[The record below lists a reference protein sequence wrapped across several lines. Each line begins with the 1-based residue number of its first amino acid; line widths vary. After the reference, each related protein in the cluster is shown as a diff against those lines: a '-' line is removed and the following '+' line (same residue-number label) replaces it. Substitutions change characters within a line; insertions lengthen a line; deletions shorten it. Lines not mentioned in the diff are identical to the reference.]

1 MSDNEVFVANG
12 ELAEVIE
19 VHEKYFVAR
28 LSGPTRVIRVPRG
41 QSAEPEEL
49 EIEESSEE
57 RTGCSWELGYCL
69 SVHKSQGSEW
79 GWSIVLGDEYPGAK
93 MVCSREWLYTGLSR
107 AKQRCVLIGKRAT
120 FDAMCRR
127 IALADRKTLLKERI
141 LLNVAKLELATI

>member
-69 SVHKSQGSEW
+69 SVHKFQGSESPW
-79 GWSIVLGDEYPGAK
+79 AIVVGDEYPGAK
-93 MVCSREWLYTGLSR
+93 MVCDRSWLYTAISR
-107 AKQRCVLIGKRAT
+107 AKSRCVLVGRRAV
-120 FDAMCRR
+120 FDSMCRKQS
-127 IALADRKTLLKERI
+127 LKNRKTLLRERI
-141 LLNVAKLELATI
+141 LLEIAKCELATI